1 MSDLYSE
8 ILLDHYR
15 LPRNKGRLEHPT
27 VTVGGVNTS
36 CGDELTLDLEFEGDV
51 LKHVTFVGKGCAI
64 SMASASM
71 LAEILEGKTISE
83 IERWISE
90 FRKFIREGRE
100 PDGFDLGDV
109 SSLGGIA
116 QLPVRVK
123 CATLPWTT
131 LEEGLARY
139 RSKDQKVETGSSR

>member
-1 MSDLYSE
+1 MFDLYSE

-27 VTVGGVNTS
+27 VSVEGVNTS
-36 CGDELTLDLEFEGDV
+36 CGDQLTLDLEFDGDV
-51 LKHVTFVGKGCAI
+51 LTHVSFQGKGCAI

-71 LAEILEGKTISE
+71 LTEVLEGKTIEE
-83 IERWISE
+83 IERWITG
-90 FRKFIREGRE
+90 FRQFIRDGKE
-100 PDGFDLGDV
+100 PADLDLGDV
-109 SSLGGIA
+109 ASLGGVS

-131 LEEGLARY
+131 LEEGL
-139 RSKDQKVETGSSR
+139 SRLSAKREKRQV

>member
-1 MSDLYSE
+1 MFDLYSE

-15 LPRNKGRLEHPT
+15 LPRNRGRLDHPT
-27 VTVGGVNTS
+27 VTVEGVNTS

-51 LKHVTFVGKGCAI
+51 LRRVTFQGKGCAI

-71 LAEILEGKTISE
+71 LTEVLEGKTIAE
-83 IERWISE
+83 IERWIAG
-90 FRKFIREGRE
+90 FRQFIREGKE
-100 PDGFDLGDV
+100 PEGLDLGDV
-109 SSLGGIA
+109 TALGGVF

-131 LEEGLARY
+131 LEEGLLRY
-139 RSKDQKVETGSSR
+139 REKSPAAKFVR

>member
-27 VTVGGVNTS
+27 VSVEGVNTS
-36 CGDELTLDLEFEGDV
+36 CGDELTLDLEFDGDV
-51 LKHVTFVGKGCAI
+51 LRHVSFQGKGCAI

-71 LAEILEGKTISE
+71 LTEVLEGKTISE
-83 IERWISE
+83 IERWITG
-90 FRKFIREGRE
+90 FRSFIREGHE
-100 PDGFDLGDV
+100 PEGLDMGDL
-109 SSLGGIA
+109 SSLGGIS

-131 LEEGLARY
+131 LEEGLKRLSEQ
-139 RSKDQKVETGSSR
+139 RKVERV

>member
-1 MSDLYSE
+1 MFDIYSE

-27 VTVGGVNTS
+27 VSVDGVNPL
-36 CGDELTLDLEFEGDV
+36 CGDEIVLDLEFDGEY
-51 LKHVTFVGKGCAI
+51 LKNVMFSGKGCAI

-71 LAEILEGKTISE
+71 LTEILKGKTIAE
-83 IERWISE
+83 IEKWLE
-90 FRKFIREGRE
+90 NFREFIRTGHS
-100 PDGFDLGDV
+100 PGNVDLGDLTALEGV
-109 SSLGGIA
+109 SK
-116 QLPVRVK
+116 LPVRVK

-139 RSKDQKVETGSSR
+139 HKQE

>member
-1 MSDLYSE
+1 MFDLYGE

-15 LPRNKGRLEHPT
+15 LPRHKGRLEHPT
-27 VTVGGVNTS
+27 VSVEGVNTS

-51 LKHVTFVGKGCAI
+51 LRRVSFQGKGCAI

-71 LAEILEGKTISE
+71 LTEVLEGKSIAE
-83 IERWISE
+83 IERWITG
-90 FRKFIREGRE
+90 FRNFIREGRE
-100 PDGFDLGDV
+100 PEGLEMGDLTA
-109 SSLGGIA
+109 LGGVS

-139 RSKDQKVETGSSR
+139 KNEKLDA